1 MSNNRK
7 SADFNRFVEV
17 CRRAD
22 KSGFKTLIFHNRMVM
37 GFYDIAQDSDIGMH
51 YILHIPDDYE
61 DLYDGHFTMN
71 VNEFLKKLNE
81 TRNKIKEERLKLKL
95 PPRAVDGELFYTLD
109 GKEMQIEIGLRIHDM
124 VPPPPEIKRKTLVPG
139 DILVN
144 LGFMTT
150 CKTLDDDATTA
161 QVDLM
166 LDSLNKVI
174 ERIEP
179 TEVLI
184 DVLENDLVSKV
195 QEFPRVFYCKVK
207 IDNES
212 VQVPLMKSFFR
223 GINKFDRLLLTVS
236 KTCIKGI
243 FVYTITLDAK
253 GLTDQYIAYIQ
264 NFK

>member
-1 MSNNRK
+1 MSNKRK
-7 SADFNRFVEV
+7 SADFDKFVDV
-17 CRRAD
+17 CRRAV
-22 KSGFKTLIFHNRMVM
+22 KSGFKTLLFHNRMVM

-61 DLYDGHFTMN
+61 DLYDGHFAMN
-71 VNEFLKKLNE
+71 VEEFLKKLNE
-81 TRNKIKEERLKLKL
+81 TKNKVKEERLKLNL
-95 PPRAVDGELFYTLD
+95 PPRSVDGELFYELD
-109 GKEMQIEIGLRIHDM
+109 GNLMQIEIGVRIHEM
-124 VPPPPEIKRKTLVPG
+124 VPPPPETKRKTLVPG
-139 DILVN
+139 NVLVN
-144 LGFMTT
+144 LGFVTS
-150 CKTLDDDATTA
+150 CKTFEDDSMTS
-161 QVDLM
+161 QIDLM
-166 LDSLNKVI
+166 LDSLNKI
-174 ERIEP
+174 ITRMEP
-179 TEVLI
+179 TTVLV
-184 DVLENDLVSKV
+184 DVLENDLVNKV

-243 FVYTITLDAK
+243 FIYTITLDAK